1 MKKLITVGATVVAV
15 ALMTPA
21 VAGANHVAG
30 ATYDGTVNTGTGGT
44 VSFTVSA
51 DGTTVDFTATG
62 FGQTGCEGATMGV
75 EDVPITDHSFF
86 FSASSPTRS
95 VSGSFPTPG
104 SASGSVRLSFACDS
118 GFQSWTAEAS
128 VAAADAT
135 IARST
140 DSAAT
145 GIDVFNTTG
154 ADQTR
159 TWGVKRGK
167 TRSFDVVVENAGSD
181 TGRIDIKGCGSSRG
195 FKVRYESLS
204 GSQHHAGSPR
214 RHVRPDAQ
222 PGCERVRVDDHQGHE
237 RRQGGQDQGLQ
248 GDRDQ
253 RGQQR
258 RCQGGAQGQARLSPG
273 RPPVRTLGRAPA

>member
-21 VAGANHVAG
+21 GGGANHVAG

-204 GSQHHAGSPR
+204 GANITPAVLAGTFGQMRNPGAS
-214 RHVRPDAQ
+214 VFASMIIKATNDARVGKTKVCKATGISEANNDVVKAELKVK
-222 PGCERVRVDDHQGHE
+222 PG
-237 RRQGGQDQGLQ
+237 
-248 GDRDQ
+248 
-253 RGQQR
+253 
-258 RCQGGAQGQARLSPG
+258 
-273 RPPVRTLGRAPA
+273 